1 MAVLNARPADI
12 SAPEPGPSVEV
23 TPAEVV
29 FRESDGAVRWRHA
42 FAPPTTTSIARGSAV
57 VRGDHVWVF
66 RPDEMLGRGE
76 GDAWLVLGAA
86 DGQVVAEAPL
96 PTVGQGAGHVLH
108 PDGVHVLL
116 DVGEGQDGTCVFL
129 GHLDGT
135 ELKVHPYPW
144 PDRVLIGLSPD
155 GSAFMTVDHEQNDA
169 AFHVF
174 PSGERTHTVE
184 LDDLPRPDDE
194 EIGVVVGWGGG
205 YLDATRAVV
214 IAEHHTDEDETRAFH
229 VLDLTTGAVLGEL
242 GVPEDVYD
250 VELPGDGTWIVRD
263 DTPSRWTLA

>member
-1 MAVLNARPADI
+1 MVVLRARPVDVTE
-12 SAPEPGPSVEV
+12 PEAGPTVEV
-23 TPAEVV
+23 TQTEVV
-29 FRESDGAVRWRHA
+29 CRESDGAVRWRHV
-42 FAPPTTTSIARGSAV
+42 FAPPTTSSIARGDAV

-86 DGQVVAEAPL
+86 DGRPLAEVPL

-116 DVGEGQDGTCVFL
+116 DVGEGQDGTCLFL
-129 GHLDGT
+129 GRLEGA
-135 ELKVHPYPW
+135 ELEVHAYPW
-144 PDRVLIGLSPD
+144 PDRILVGLSPD
-155 GSAFMTVDHEQNDA
+155 GGEFMTVDHEQNDA

-174 PSGERTHTVE
+174 PSGDRTRTVE
-184 LDDLPRPDDE
+184 VGDLPRPDDE

-214 IAEHHTDEDETRAFH
+214 IAEHHTDEDEVRVFH

-242 GVPEDVYD
+242 DVPEDTYD
-250 VELPGDGTWIVRD
+250 IKLPGDGTWIVRD
-263 DTPSRWTLA
+263 ARWALA